1 MRKIGRGKWE
11 REWGTGTEMKTE
23 TGNDETKMKIRETP
37 KLLRKR
43 NRVGKL
49 DQNTD
54 VQPLFQN
61 RSPAS
66 HKERQNQV

>member
-1 MRKIGRGKWE
+1 MSTGVCTHRHMSEWVVRKIGRGKWE

-43 NRVGKL
+43 NRVAQKYQCQL
-49 DQNTD
+49 SIA
-54 VQPLFQN
+54 L
-61 RSPAS
+61 
-66 HKERQNQV
+66 